1 MPEDDSQRGA
11 NLRRW
16 GPTFGSARPR
26 GRDEGSRPIALRQD
40 RPVAH
45 DDPYWPSRGEASHG
59 VRRLWPTHAEWW
71 AEVYGHLTHWEQLRG
86 FFEPTFLGGHV
97 RHVGITCAQ
106 CGSDDRVGYDAILED
121 YRWFANEQF
130 AHLLPVVMTF
140 GGGVLN
146 HREQDVT
153 LTPVERAYIQRW
165 QDWRLQRASRALP
178 ATIAFDTETY
188 EGTSPEPGWWPIQA
202 LAVAMAPVRQDETLP
217 FTRFPLAG
225 FTRESAREFQAPSVN
240 YLSTPT
246 VVAPN
251 PTLEVD
257 GARQEFGIGSSWDEL
272 MANFSRVADRREPG
286 APRKNRYASKD
297 TPEPLPSASWTRLRR
312 RP

>member
-1 MPEDDSQRGA
+1 M
-11 NLRRW
+11 
-16 GPTFGSARPR
+16 
-26 GRDEGSRPIALRQD
+26 
-40 RPVAH
+40 AH
-45 DDPYWPSRGEASHG
+45 DDPYWPSRGEAPHG

-71 AEVYGHLTHWEQLRG
+71 AEVYRHLTHWEQLRG
-86 FFEPTFLGGHV
+86 FFEPTFLGDPV
-97 RHVGITCAQ
+97 RHVSITCAQ
-106 CGSDDRVGYDAILED
+106 CGTDDRVGYDAILED

-130 AHLLPVVMTF
+130 ARLLPVVMTF

-153 LTPVERAYIQRW
+153 LTPVDRAYIQQW
-165 QDWRLQRASRALP
+165 HDWRLQRASRALP

-188 EGTSPEPGWWPIQA
+188 EGTSREPEPGWWPMAVGVDPATPGRDLSRMALYRAARQA
-202 LAVAMAPVRQDETLP
+202 GDAVSLAAAVAQVRQDEDLP

-225 FTRESAREFQAPSVN
+225 FTREFLDPFQAPSVN

-257 GARQEFGIGSSWDEL
+257 GAREFEIGSSWDEL
-272 MANFSRVADRREPG
+272 TANFSRVADRLGREPG

-297 TPEPLPSASWTRLRR
+297 TPEPLPSASWARLRR
-312 RP
+312 RRP